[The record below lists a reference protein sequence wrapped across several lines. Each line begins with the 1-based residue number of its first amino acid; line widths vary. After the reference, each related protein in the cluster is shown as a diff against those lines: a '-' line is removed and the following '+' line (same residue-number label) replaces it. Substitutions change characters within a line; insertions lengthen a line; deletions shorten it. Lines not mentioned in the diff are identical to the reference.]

1 MSETRKENEENKLN
15 ADAEVNVENQAET
28 EVNVAVETTAEAPSM
43 EVKPEETK
51 VEANAE
57 TPTEKTTVKAPV
69 KKATATKK
77 KKADKV
83 KRYFKAKNSRLLAI
97 ILLSIMLPA
106 MVFVV
111 APYEIYCNN
120 IGELSFSAKE
130 FIGILGSFSLLVSI
144 LLFCLLYFIPD
155 MVYRFV
161 YPLIFGILLMLFLQT
176 NYLNGDMNSLAGDGM
191 DSKIPTFTYVWNTS
205 LWLIVIIA
213 FIVLFQFVK
222 LRNIVKLVSLILT
235 IAISAT
241 QIMNFTITTLNT
253 KEGPFKSAIDRIY
266 GEYEDRPRFLTYKDI
281 DTVATDQNVIFICVD
296 RMDGL
301 LYAEPAME
309 KYPELFDKLDGFT
322 YYSDFVSMY
331 GYTFPSVAY
340 MMSGMK
346 YDNGSQRE
354 FFKRVYNENQ
364 TINTLHD
371 DYGYNVHLYSESYY
385 DYYNANELP
394 AYVGN
399 AMETDK
405 DTVVTKVRRPW
416 RFGITLAQ
424 TALYRSLPFL
434 MKDLVGNIDSETF
447 NGFIYYESEDL
458 QGEKNYHYDTS
469 TVHKEI
475 LKSDGNFTTK
485 GEKNFSFIHF
495 SGCHAKEGNNA
506 FEKTDQSIKV
516 SDAKKSMELV
526 IDYLDNMK
534 QVSPDIYRN
543 STIVIMAD
551 HGVVDARHEKLSK
564 PMLSACFVKP
574 AGVADSD
581 LVISDAPVSVS
592 NIWATIFQSEGLA
605 YDRATLGDSFFE
617 IEAAHK
623 ATGVY
628 PIREFVWT
636 RRNKSLTEYD
646 SITYEI
652 TGKARD
658 FANWSIAFTEHVD
671 HPLFAH

>member
-1 MSETRKENEENKLN
+1 MSETRKENEENKIN
-15 ADAEVNVENQAET
+15 ADAEMNVDVKAK
-28 EVNVAVETTAEAPSM
+28 EVTADVETNAVTPKAEAPKA
-43 EVKPEETK
+43 EEKPQVQAK
-51 VEANAE
+51 
-57 TPTEKTTVKAPV
+57 KTVQAPV

-77 KKADKV
+77 KGGKV

-120 IGELSFSAKE
+120 ISELSFSAKE

-155 MVYRFV
+155 VVYRFV
-161 YPLIFGILLMLFLQT
+161 YPLVFGILLMLFLQT

-213 FIVLFQFVK
+213 FVVVFQFVK
-222 LRNIVKLVSLILT
+222 LRNIVKLVALILT
-235 IAISAT
+235 IAVSAT
-241 QIMNFTITTLNT
+241 QLMNFTITTLNT

-281 DTVATDQNVIFICVD
+281 DTVATDKNVIFICVD

-309 KYPELFDKLDGFT
+309 EYPELFANLDGFT

-346 YDNGSQRE
+346 YDNGSQKK

-364 TINTLHD
+364 TFNTLHD

-394 AYVGN
+394 EYVGN

-416 RFGITLAQ
+416 RFGTTLAQ

-447 NGFIYYESEDL
+447 NGFIYYESDDL
-458 QGEKNYHYDTS
+458 QGEKNYHYDTK

-506 FEKTDQSIKV
+506 FEKTDSSIKV

-526 IDYLDNMK
+526 VDYLENIK
-534 QVSPDIYRN
+534 TVSPDIYRN

-574 AGVADSD
+574 AGVADTA
-581 LVISDAPVSVS
+581 LAISDAPVSVS
-592 NIWATIFQSEGLA
+592 NIWATIFQSEGLV
-605 YDRATLGDSFFE
+605 YDRAVLGASFFE
-617 IEAAHK
+617 IAEAYNT
-623 ATGVY
+623 TGTY
-628 PIREFVWT
+628 PVREFVWT

-652 TGKARD
+652 KGNARD
-658 FANWSIAFTEHVD
+658 FKNSWSIASTVHVD